1 MERLMYDVY
10 IAEAAM
16 NNDFQNF
23 GSPEQ
28 KEAYIRQIFNQHRVT
43 QAQWD
48 ATLAW
53 YADRID
59 LYLQMNDSVMARMQR
74 ERTLIDAKIAQRIAL
89 LSNEDF
95 LFADSHIPRVHAFSG
110 PSTQNGFSFRLDSTE
125 IADLPYDDF
134 SFDFTVT
141 GIPSTG
147 VPGFQALLTLDY
159 IDTTIYRLEKISEN
173 IAYTIPIQRFIERDS
188 VTLDTLRQLRGFV
201 RLPDIHRVFRS
212 IQMYDILLGNEPEI
226 PSEEEE
232 MKGLKRWITWIKNL
246 FGKRTQSETVKAESL
261 LHTETEHG

>member
-1 MERLMYDVY
+1 MERLMYDIY
-10 IAEAAM
+10 IAEATM

-23 GSPEQ
+23 NSPEK
-28 KEAYIRQIFNQHRVT
+28 KEAFIREIFRQHRVT

-48 ATLAW
+48 TTLAW

-74 ERTLIDAKIAQRIAL
+74 ERVLIDAKIVQRETL

-95 LFADSHIPRVHAFSG
+95 LFADSHIPNIHSFST

-134 SFDFTVT
+134 SFDFTIIGIPPT
-141 GIPSTG
+141 GI
-147 VPGFQALLTLDY
+147 PGFQAVLTLDY
-159 IDTTIYRLEKISEN
+159 IDTTIYRLERISEN

-188 VTLDTLRQLRGFV
+188 ITLDTLTQLRGFV
-201 RLPDIHRVFRS
+201 RLPDIHRIFRH
-212 IQMYDILLGNEPEI
+212 IQMYNISLGY
-226 PSEEEE
+226 EEEE
-232 MKGLKRWITWIKNL
+232 LEEEAYLSDEEDEVMS
-246 FGKRTQSETVKAESL
+246 FEETLEM
-261 LHTETEHG
+261 EER